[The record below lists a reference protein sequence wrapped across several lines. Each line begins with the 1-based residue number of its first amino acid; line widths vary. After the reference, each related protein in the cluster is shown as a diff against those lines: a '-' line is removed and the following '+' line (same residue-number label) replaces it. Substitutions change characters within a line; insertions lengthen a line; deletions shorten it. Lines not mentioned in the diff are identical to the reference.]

1 MFATRPGRAIPALE
15 SRQREFFETV
25 DA

>member
-1 MFATRPGRAIPALE
+1 MFATRPGQAIPALE